1 MTDHIPVIEREMKE
15 PVPFEPL
22 VVGLVSEWPGIG
34 ASTFARYADT
44 VNLPG
49 MHKYVNV
56 PPSQHEDAL
65 QTFGETYAI
74 RMRGLLNEFARTAGL
89 SDGIDTD
96 DMVAMSKIHKQIR
109 TDGNG
114 SAVING
120 LEGLG
125 RKVVLIDAIRHP
137 LDAVH
142 IKRRGG
148 YILGLTG
155 PEEVANA
162 RFLADNNDQK
172 HASGPSTPERRA
184 SLEVAKRELQP
195 EDPADPFSSDIL
207 SCLFMADIRVDFSGN
222 DKAVTFALGMAA
234 LRDIALDKLGLVELT
249 RQSPQI
255 HAEIPA

>member
-1 MTDHIPVIEREMKE
+1 MTDHIPVLGREMKE
-15 PVPFEPL
+15 PAPFKPL

-44 VNLPG
+44 VNLPD
-49 MHKYVNV
+49 MHYHVGV
-56 PPSQHEDAL
+56 PPSPHEDAL

-74 RMRGLLNEFARTAGL
+74 RMRGLLNEFARKAGL
-89 SDGIDTD
+89 VDGIDTD

-109 TDGNG
+109 TEGNG

-137 LDAVH
+137 LDAAH

-148 YILGLTG
+148 YILALTG
-155 PEEVANA
+155 SEEAADA
-162 RFLADNNDQK
+162 RFLADINDHK
-172 HASGPSTPERRA
+172 HASEPNSPERRA

-195 EDPADPFSSDIL
+195 EDPADPFSPDAL
-207 SCLFMADIRVDFSGN
+207 SCLLMADVRVDFSSSN
-222 DKAVTFALGMAA
+222 QSVTFALGMAA